1 MIRSALLSLALAS
14 FLSSQDPTCPHE
26 VIQTVTTPTL
36 TGPWV
41 DCATPTI
48 FVNGVNISL
57 GRKGC
62 PEWVLMVPPF
72 DVPVVLPG
80 SNTRTVQAA
89 REPIQKVPFTCKTHY
104 WLFFRVFRSC
114 DAGAPVVIGFVDRLR
129 IVACEAGGK

>member
-14 FLSSQDPTCPHE
+14 FLSAQDPTCPHQ
-26 VIQTVTTPTL
+26 VIQTVTVPAE

-48 FVNGVNISL
+48 IVNGVNISQ
-57 GRKGC
+57 GQKGC
-62 PEWVLMVPPF
+62 PEWVLIVPPV

-80 SNTRTVQAA
+80 SNTRTVLS
-89 REPIQKVPFTCKTHY
+89 RRDPIQKVPFVCKTRFF
-104 WLFFRVFRSC
+104 LFLPIFQSC
-114 DAGAPVVIGFVDRLR
+114 DPGAPVVLGLVDRLR